1 MIVLCMWILGQR
13 GDGEGISAPPHT
25 FSVIPPSPSMEGRG
39 FQGLMRCIQE
49 DPESL
54 TDVEHFSGFAMSKA

>member
-13 GDGEGISAPPHT
+13 GDGEGISASHRT

-39 FQGLMRCIQE
+39 FQHLIEHMRG
-49 DPESL
+49 
-54 TDVEHFSGFAMSKA
+54 DVEPSST